1 MQHLAHPVDMQMDG
15 PRLRLMPSCTL
26 VAASKR
32 LTKRLTEVAATDA
45 VDERVA
51 ATGGENERL

>member
-1 MQHLAHPVDMQMDG
+1 MDG